1 MNYLLLYSSTD
12 GQTKKIILKI
22 AEHLRCAGGECD
34 IRDLNSD
41 KSFNLS
47 GYNKVLI
54 GASIRYGHFNKK
66 LTHFASIHQ
75 NQLNNM
81 VSGFIGVNLTARKE
95 EKNTAQTNVYVRKF
109 LEKTPW
115 KPTTVG
121 VFAGA
126 LLYPRYNMFDKFMIR
141 LIMKMT
147 KGETDTSK
155 EVEYTDWT
163 RVEAFAIEFAK
174 IPT

>member
-34 IRDLNSD
+34 IRDLNND

-47 GYNKVLI
+47 AYSKVLI
-54 GASIRYGHFNKK
+54 GASVRYGHFNKK

-75 NQLNNM
+75 KQLNNM

-95 EKNTAQTNVYVRKF
+95 EKNTAETNVYVRKF

-115 KPTTVG
+115 KPTKVG

-126 LLYPRYNMFDKFMIR
+126 LLYPRYNGFDRFMIR

-155 EVEYTDWT
+155 EVEYTDWV
-163 RVEAFAIEFAK
+163 RVEAFAADFAK
-174 IPT
+174 IPV